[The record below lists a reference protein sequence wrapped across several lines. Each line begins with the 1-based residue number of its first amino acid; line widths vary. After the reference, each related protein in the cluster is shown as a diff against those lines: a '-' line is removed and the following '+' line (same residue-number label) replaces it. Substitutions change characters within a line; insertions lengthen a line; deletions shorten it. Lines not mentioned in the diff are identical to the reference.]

1 MAKVK
6 VILKAKTDIVF
17 ENDSLV
23 SLSWEQ
29 QSTSDYSRPIYD
41 LYPAYGQ
48 VVVKDKGLKLYNMA
62 LNGDFDNYEYPV
74 EIYVNNS
81 IVGKFIITQLPVY
94 SYDDKTLSFVLGDRL
109 ANADNITYQGY
120 DYPLQPETLSG
131 ICYDLLRTLDKSL
144 TDREISNI
152 IDSTSFGGGTSL
164 DELLSAEPLPVTYIK
179 GGISLRQAFRQF
191 LTYYQMALISDA
203 TLKYRFTVIDKL
215 ENTHPNAIAIGS
227 NQITSQFVPTII
239 LSNKYNICEVASK
252 KVVTDYHKDSV
263 IATHILDGAIYQG
276 RTSTQKTSAAEQYS
290 SNDTFTL
297 IDLSINT
304 EFITKDDFKDE
315 LPLLYNGNLNNIQKT
330 LDFIQKT
337 PTNQITVKKTVKR
350 VKGTVTYEPNTSSI
364 GIEYKIGTFTAGSG
378 PEEIVSTEYL
388 STDSLKKTSFSFGA
402 TVKNE
407 TTNVSVQ
414 APIVT
419 ANITATIDERVKY
432 LYLNNAKTAIINE
445 PMLILGL
452 TQTAI
457 CSSGIK
463 IWDTEGVTPKYQT
476 SYKYTITY
484 EFVNLSITYNGDYTE
499 ITFNDSTVTVDES
512 GDKPDNKI
520 AISNGGELVQYE
532 GSNPW
537 RPKRLANSVLQ
548 LFRNGLQGGQMQVI
562 GWDYYGYTDSKKNTK
577 MIGYTSTSTSTTV
590 DKKKFFAIGDIVVP
604 CKDRNRTAF
613 MTRQETSGKTN
624 VHFQV
629 VKNAIEYRGG
639 SFTQNLT
646 LREVPSKPIPKLS
659 APSITLT
666 NNRVI
671 TINTVDSNAQNLRVY
686 MGGYL
691 LGTVTATTKTVYL
704 FSYSQWYNLSNG
716 EKNIYV
722 IAIADGY
729 SDSNASNI
737 LSVTLNRQKYG
748 WNFTR
753 DTASSIVGSSFTQS
767 DLLFWNI
774 RDLTQAKVKTYSNIS
789 FSSEGLLKYGTDVAF
804 TYSGTSD
811 QESGWNNNM
820 HVIVFDE
827 PPTGTLLTFLTNNAI
842 KG

>member
-6 VILKAKTDIVF
+6 VLLKAKTDIEF

-48 VVVKDKGLKLYNMA
+48 VVVKDKALKLYNMA
-62 LNGDFDNYEYPV
+62 LKGDFDNYEYPV

-94 SYDDKTLSFVLGDRL
+94 SYDDKTLSFVIGDRL

-120 DYPLQPETLSG
+120 DYPLKHDTLRG

-144 TDREISNI
+144 TVSEISDI
-152 IDSTSFGGGTSL
+152 IDSTSFGGGTTL
-164 DELLSAEPLPVTYIK
+164 DELLSADPIPAPYIK

-191 LTYYQMALISDA
+191 LTYFRMALISDA
-203 TLKYRFTVIDKL
+203 TLKYRFVVIDKL

-239 LSNKYNICEVASK
+239 LPNKYNICEVASK

-263 IATHILDGAIYQG
+263 IATNLFDGQSIITINNVNKNKTEFKINA
-276 RTSTQKTSAAEQYS
+276 STAVEQACTEVYFNWLTEDLSYS
-290 SNDTFTL
+290 SSTAL
-297 IDLSINT
+297 V
-304 EFITKDDFKDE
+304 DE
-315 LPLLYNGNLNNIQKT
+315 LPILYNNNLNKIQYFEKVDNKNPAYQLTIRKT
-330 LDFIQKT
+330 IEWEE
-337 PTNQITVKKTVKR
+337 
-350 VKGTVTYEPNTSSI
+350 GTVDCVKSGNTYRMVYSSFTKIDGGETGTTVEYINTNALSKIESFTYEPKNYNNQPVTVE
-364 GIEYKIGTFTAGSG
+364 IETNSNESKYNISQ
-378 PEEIVSTEYL
+378 
-388 STDSLKKTSFSFGA
+388 STDGSKYI
-402 TVKNE
+402 N
-407 TTNVSVQ
+407 
-414 APIVT
+414 
-419 ANITATIDERVKY
+419 TIK
-432 LYLNNAKTAIINE
+432 AF
-445 PMLILGL
+445 LGRKL
-452 TQTAI
+452 TAI
-457 CSSGIK
+457 CAEFNQYLESG
-463 IWDTEGVTPKYQT
+463 TVVNYEPLVA
-476 SYKYTITY
+476 YKYTITY
-484 EFVNLSITYNGDYTE
+484 EFVNLSITYNGDYTQ

-512 GDKPDNKI
+512 GDKPDNKV

-532 GSNPW
+532 GSNPFL
-537 RPKRLANSVLQ
+537 PKQIATNVLN

-646 LREVPSKPIPKLS
+646 LREVPSKVIPKLS

-666 NNRVI
+666 NNKTI
-671 TINTVDSNAQNLRVY
+671 TINTVDSNATNLRIY

-691 LGTVTATTKTVYL
+691 LGIVTATTKTVYL
-704 FSYSQWYNLSNG
+704 NNYSQWYNLSNG

-729 SDSNASNI
+729 SNSNASNI
-737 LSVTLNRQKYG
+737 LSVTLNRAKYG

-753 DTASSIVGSSFTQS
+753 DTAGSIVGLSFKQAGLFFWTLNDFTQS
-767 DLLFWNI
+767 KD
-774 RDLTQAKVKTYSNIS
+774 TVYSQIS
-789 FSSEGLLKYGTDVAF
+789 FDTSGLLKYGTAVAF
-804 TYSGTSD
+804 TYSGTA
-811 QESGWNNNM
+811 QEENGWNDNM
-820 HVIVFDE
+820 RVIVFDE
-827 PPTGTLLTFLTNNAI
+827 PPTGTLLTFLTNNAT